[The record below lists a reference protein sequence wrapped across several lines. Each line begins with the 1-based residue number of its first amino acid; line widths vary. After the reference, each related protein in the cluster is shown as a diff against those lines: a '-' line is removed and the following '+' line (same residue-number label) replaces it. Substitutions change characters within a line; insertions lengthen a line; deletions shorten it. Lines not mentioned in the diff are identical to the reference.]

1 MNHITQILMVIALTI
16 EIDEWGI
23 NLMELTNKNIEEYI
37 HRFMEGET
45 TNAEEQAIYRFF
57 RSGDV
62 PEHLKVYAPMF
73 AWYEEGMPEEKKEI
87 PITTKTKTFWKRIPL
102 GVWSMGIAAMLVVGI
117 GLGILSGLDKDMDD
131 EWSCYE
137 GSFVMINGKR
147 ITDEKK
153 IMPIILETLAEAERM
168 EKEMEKRWEAIRL
181 SDEKIKE
188 TENKLAN
195 F

>member
-1 MNHITQILMVIALTI
+1 
-16 EIDEWGI
+16 
-23 NLMELTNKNIEEYI
+23 MELTNKNIEEYI

-73 AWYEEGMPEEKKEI
+73 AWYEEGMPEEKKEM
-87 PITTKTKTFWKRIPL
+87 PIVTKSKTFWKCIPL
-102 GVWSMGIAAMLVVGI
+102 GVWSMGIAAMLVIGI

-137 GSFVMINGKR
+137 GSYVMINGKR

-153 IMPIILETLAEAERM
+153 IMPIILETLSEAERM
-168 EKEMEKRWEAIRL
+168 EKQMEERWEAIRL
-181 SDEKIKE
+181 SEEKIKE
-188 TENKLAN
+188 TENRLAN

>member
-1 MNHITQILMVIALTI
+1 
-16 EIDEWGI
+16 
-23 NLMELTNKNIEEYI
+23 MELTNKNIEEYI
-37 HRFMEGET
+37 HRFMEGVT

-73 AWYEEGMPEEKKEI
+73 AWYEEGMPEEKKEM
-87 PITTKTKTFWKRIPL
+87 PIDTKTKTFWKRIPL
-102 GVWSMGIAAMLVVGI
+102 GVWSMGIAAMLVIGI
-117 GLGILSGLDKDMDD
+117 GLGILSGLDNDMDN

-137 GSFVMINGKR
+137 GSYVMINGKR

-168 EKEMEKRWEAIRL
+168 EKQMEERWEAIRL
-181 SDEKIKE
+181 SEEKIKE
-188 TENKLAN
+188 TENRLAN